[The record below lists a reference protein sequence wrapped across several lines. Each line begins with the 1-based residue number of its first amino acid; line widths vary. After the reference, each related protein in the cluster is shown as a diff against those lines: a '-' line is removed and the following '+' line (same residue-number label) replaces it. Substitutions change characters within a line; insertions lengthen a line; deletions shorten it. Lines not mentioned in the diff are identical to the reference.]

1 MILVD
6 LNQVMISNLMVQIGG
21 QKNVELDEGL
31 FRHMILN
38 SLRAARKKFN
48 GSYGELVICCDD
60 KNFWRRK
67 RFQYYKA
74 NRKKYREQ
82 SDIDW
87 SNVFTILNK
96 VRNEIDT
103 YLPYK
108 VIKIDTAEADD
119 VIGTLA
125 HAIVNPMHFQVKY
138 GVSLVHLKAEPVLI
152 LSGDKDFIQLHR
164 FPNTKQYD
172 PVHKKWVR
180 HKDPTRYLIEHV
192 AKGDRGDGVPNYI
205 SSDAVFVNGQRQKPL
220 RAKYLSKLNGN
231 IDQIEHSIDNEEE
244 KRGWIRNRMLI
255 DLEYIP
261 DDIQQA
267 VLSEFNKPEK
277 GRDKMFNYFVKHK
290 LKHLMEDISE
300 F

>member
-38 SLRAARKKFN
+38 SLKAARKKFN
-48 GSYGELVICCDD
+48 GSFGELVICCDD
-60 KNFWRRK
+60 KNFWRRQ
-67 RFQYYKA
+67 RFEYYKA

-87 SNVFTILNK
+87 SNVFNILNK
-96 VRNEIDT
+96 VRDEIDT
-103 YLPYK
+103 YFPYK
-108 VIKIDTAEADD
+108 VIRVSTAEADD
-119 VIGTLA
+119 IIATL
-125 HAIVNPMHFQVKY
+125 VK
-138 GVSLVHLKAEPVLI
+138 LNHEEPTLI
-152 LSGDKDFIQLHR
+152 LSGDKDFIQLHKYSKV
-164 FPNTKQYD
+164 KQYD
-172 PVHKKWVR
+172 PVHKRWIKD
-180 HKDPTRYLIEHV
+180 KDPSRYLIEHI
-192 AKGDRGDGVPNYI
+192 ARGDRGDGIPNYI
-205 SSDAVFVNGQRQKPL
+205 SSDSCFVNGTRQKPL
-220 RAKYLSKLNGN
+220 RAKYLSKLEGTV
-231 IDQIEHSIDNEEE
+231 DQVENSFEDEEE

-261 DDIQQA
+261 EDIQQQ
-267 VLSEFNKPEK
+267 VVNKFDVPDK
-277 GRDKMFNYFVKHK
+277 GRDKMFNYFIKFK

>member
-38 SLRAARKKFN
+38 SLKAARKKFN
-48 GSYGELVICCDD
+48 GSFGELVICCDD
-60 KNFWRRK
+60 KNFWRRQ
-67 RFQYYKA
+67 RFEYYKA

-87 SNVFTILNK
+87 SNVFNILNK
-96 VRNEIDT
+96 VRDEIDT
-103 YLPYK
+103 YFPYK
-108 VIKIDTAEADD
+108 VIRVSTAEADD
-119 VIGTLA
+119 IIATL
-125 HAIVNPMHFQVKY
+125 VK
-138 GVSLVHLKAEPVLI
+138 LNHEEATLI
-152 LSGDKDFIQLHR
+152 LSGDKDFIQLHKY
-164 FPNTKQYD
+164 PKVKQYD
-172 PVHKKWVR
+172 PVHKRWIKD
-180 HKDPTRYLIEHV
+180 KDPSRYLIEHI
-192 AKGDRGDGVPNYI
+192 ARGDRGDGIPNYI
-205 SSDAVFVNGQRQKPL
+205 SSDSCFVNGTRQKPL
-220 RAKYLSKLNGN
+220 RAKYLSKLEGTV
-231 IDQIEHSIDNEEE
+231 DQVENSFEDEEE

-261 DDIQQA
+261 EDIQQQ
-267 VLSEFNKPEK
+267 VVDKYNVPDK
-277 GRDKMFNYFVKHK
+277 GRDKMFNYFVKFK

>member
-21 QKNVELDEGL
+21 NKNVDLDENL

-48 GSYGELVICCDD
+48 GSFGELVICCDD
-60 KNFWRRK
+60 KNFWRRQ
-67 RFQYYKA
+67 RFEYYKA

-87 SNVFTILNK
+87 SNVFNILNK
-96 VRNEIDT
+96 VRDEIDT
-103 YLPYK
+103 FFPYK
-108 VIKIDTAEADD
+108 VIRVSTAEADD
-119 VIGTLA
+119 VIATL
-125 HAIVNPMHFQVKY
+125 VK
-138 GVSLVHLKAEPVLI
+138 LNHDEATLI
-152 LSGDKDFIQLHR
+152 LSGDKDFIQLHKY
-164 FPNTKQYD
+164 PKIKQYD
-172 PVHKKWVR
+172 PVHKRWIKD
-180 HKDPTRYLIEHV
+180 KDPSRYLIEHI
-192 AKGDRGDGVPNYI
+192 ARGDRGDGIPNYI
-205 SSDAVFVNGQRQKPL
+205 SSDTCFVNGTRQKPL
-220 RAKYLSKLNGN
+220 RAKYLSKLEGTV
-231 IDQIEHSIDNEEE
+231 DQVENSFEDEEE

-261 DDIQQA
+261 EDIQQQ
-267 VLSEFNKPEK
+267 VVDKYNVPDK
-277 GRDKMFNYFVKHK
+277 GRDKMFNYFVKFK

>member
-38 SLRAARKKFN
+38 SLKAARKKFN
-48 GSYGELVICCDD
+48 GSFGELVICCDD
-60 KNFWRRK
+60 KNFWRRQ
-67 RFQYYKA
+67 RFEYYKA

-87 SNVFTILNK
+87 SNVFNILNK
-96 VRNEIDT
+96 VRDEIDT
-103 YLPYK
+103 YFPYK
-108 VIKIDTAEADD
+108 VIRVSTAEADD
-119 VIGTLA
+119 IIATL
-125 HAIVNPMHFQVKY
+125 VK
-138 GVSLVHLKAEPVLI
+138 LNHEEATLI
-152 LSGDKDFIQLHR
+152 LSGDKDFIQLHKY
-164 FPNTKQYD
+164 PKVKQYD
-172 PVHKKWVR
+172 PVHKRWIKD
-180 HKDPTRYLIEHV
+180 KDPSRYLIEHI
-192 AKGDRGDGVPNYI
+192 ARGDRGDGIPNYI
-205 SSDAVFVNGQRQKPL
+205 SSDSCFVNGTRQKPL
-220 RAKYLSKLNGN
+220 RAKYLSKLEGTV
-231 IDQIEHSIDNEEE
+231 DQVENSFEDEEE

-261 DDIQQA
+261 EDIQQQ
-267 VLSEFNKPEK
+267 VVSKFDVPDK
-277 GRDKMFNYFVKHK
+277 GRDKMFNYFVKFK

>member
-21 QKNVELDEGL
+21 SKNVDLDENL

-48 GSYGELVICCDD
+48 GSFGELVICCDD
-60 KNFWRRK
+60 KNFWRRQ
-67 RFQYYKA
+67 RFEYYKA

-87 SNVFTILNK
+87 SNVFNILNK
-96 VRNEIDT
+96 VRDEIDT
-103 YLPYK
+103 YFPYK
-108 VIKIDTAEADD
+108 VIRVSTAEADD
-119 VIGTLA
+119 VIATL
-125 HAIVNPMHFQVKY
+125 VK
-138 GVSLVHLKAEPVLI
+138 LNHDEATLI
-152 LSGDKDFIQLHR
+152 LSGDKDFIQLHKY
-164 FPNTKQYD
+164 PKVKQYD
-172 PVHKKWVR
+172 PVHKRWIKD
-180 HKDPTRYLIEHV
+180 KDPYRYLIEHI
-192 AKGDRGDGVPNYI
+192 ARGDRGDGIPNYI
-205 SSDAVFVNGQRQKPL
+205 SSDTCFVNGTRQKPL
-220 RAKYLSKLNGN
+220 RAKYLSKLEGTV
-231 IDQIEHSIDNEEE
+231 DQVENSFEDEEE

-261 DDIQQA
+261 EDIQQQ
-267 VLSEFNKPEK
+267 VVNKFDVPDK
-277 GRDKMFNYFVKHK
+277 GRDKMFNYFVKFK

>member
-38 SLRAARKKFN
+38 SLKAARKKFN
-48 GSYGELVICCDD
+48 GSFGELVICCDD
-60 KNFWRRK
+60 KNFWRRQ
-67 RFQYYKA
+67 RFEYYKA

-87 SNVFTILNK
+87 SNVFNILNK
-96 VRNEIDT
+96 VRDEIDT
-103 YLPYK
+103 YFPYK
-108 VIKIDTAEADD
+108 VIRVSTAEADD
-119 VIGTLA
+119 IIATL
-125 HAIVNPMHFQVKY
+125 VK
-138 GVSLVHLKAEPVLI
+138 LNHEEATLI
-152 LSGDKDFIQLHR
+152 LSGDKDFIQLHKY
-164 FPNTKQYD
+164 PKVKQYD
-172 PVHKKWVR
+172 PVHKRWIKD
-180 HKDPTRYLIEHV
+180 KDPSRYLIEHI
-192 AKGDRGDGVPNYI
+192 ARGDRGDGIPNYI
-205 SSDAVFVNGQRQKPL
+205 SSDSCFVNGTRQKPL
-220 RAKYLSKLNGN
+220 RAKYLSKLEGTV
-231 IDQIEHSIDNEEE
+231 DQVENSFEDEEE

-261 DDIQQA
+261 EDIQQQ
-267 VLSEFNKPEK
+267 VVNKFDVPDK
-277 GRDKMFNYFVKHK
+277 GRDKMFNYFIKFK

>member
-38 SLRAARKKFN
+38 SLKAARKKFN
-48 GSYGELVICCDD
+48 GSFGELVICCDD
-60 KNFWRRK
+60 KNFWRRQ
-67 RFQYYKA
+67 RFEYYKA

-87 SNVFTILNK
+87 SNVFNILNK
-96 VRNEIDT
+96 VRDEIDT
-103 YLPYK
+103 YFPYK
-108 VIKIDTAEADD
+108 VIRVSTAEADD
-119 VIGTLA
+119 IIATL
-125 HAIVNPMHFQVKY
+125 VK
-138 GVSLVHLKAEPVLI
+138 LNHDEATLI
-152 LSGDKDFIQLHR
+152 LSGDKDFIQLHKY
-164 FPNTKQYD
+164 PKVKQYD
-172 PVHKKWVR
+172 PVHKRWIKD
-180 HKDPTRYLIEHV
+180 KDPSRYLIEHI
-192 AKGDRGDGVPNYI
+192 ARGDRGDGIPNYI
-205 SSDAVFVNGQRQKPL
+205 SSDSCFVNGTRQKPL
-220 RAKYLSKLNGN
+220 RAKYLSKLEGTV
-231 IDQIEHSIDNEEE
+231 DQVENSFEDEEE

-261 DDIQQA
+261 EDIQQQ
-267 VLSEFNKPEK
+267 VVNKFDVPDK
-277 GRDKMFNYFVKHK
+277 GRDKMFNYFVKFK

>member
-38 SLRAARKKFN
+38 SLKAARKKFN
-48 GSYGELVICCDD
+48 GSFGELVICCDD
-60 KNFWRRK
+60 KNFWRRQ
-67 RFQYYKA
+67 RFEYYKA

-87 SNVFTILNK
+87 SNVFNILNK
-96 VRNEIDT
+96 VRDEIDT
-103 YLPYK
+103 YFPYK
-108 VIKIDTAEADD
+108 VIRVSTAEADD
-119 VIGTLA
+119 IIATL
-125 HAIVNPMHFQVKY
+125 VK
-138 GVSLVHLKAEPVLI
+138 LNHEEPTLI
-152 LSGDKDFIQLHR
+152 LSGDKDFIQLHKY
-164 FPNTKQYD
+164 PKVKQYD
-172 PVHKKWVR
+172 PVHKRWIKD
-180 HKDPTRYLIEHV
+180 KDPSRYLIEHI
-192 AKGDRGDGVPNYI
+192 ARGDRGDGIPNYI
-205 SSDAVFVNGQRQKPL
+205 SSDSCFVNGTRQKPL
-220 RAKYLSKLNGN
+220 RAKYLSKLEGTV
-231 IDQIEHSIDNEEE
+231 DQVENSFEDEEE

-261 DDIQQA
+261 EDIQQQ
-267 VLSEFNKPEK
+267 VVNKFDVPDK
-277 GRDKMFNYFVKHK
+277 GRDKMFNYFIKFK

>member
-21 QKNVELDEGL
+21 NRNVDLDENL

-48 GSYGELVICCDD
+48 GSFGELVICCDD
-60 KNFWRRK
+60 KNFWRRQ
-67 RFQYYKA
+67 RFEYYKA

-87 SNVFTILNK
+87 SNVFNILNK
-96 VRNEIDT
+96 VRDEIDT
-103 YLPYK
+103 FFPYK
-108 VIKIDTAEADD
+108 VIRVSTAEADD
-119 VIGTLA
+119 VIATL
-125 HAIVNPMHFQVKY
+125 VK
-138 GVSLVHLKAEPVLI
+138 LNHDEATLI
-152 LSGDKDFIQLHR
+152 LSGDKDFIQLHKY
-164 FPNTKQYD
+164 PKIKQYD
-172 PVHKKWVR
+172 PVHKRWIKD
-180 HKDPTRYLIEHV
+180 KDPSRYLIEHI
-192 AKGDRGDGVPNYI
+192 ARGDRGDGIPNYI
-205 SSDAVFVNGQRQKPL
+205 SSDTCFVNGTRQKPL
-220 RAKYLSKLNGN
+220 RAKYLSKLEGTV
-231 IDQIEHSIDNEEE
+231 DQVENSFEDEEE

-261 DDIQQA
+261 EDIQQQ
-267 VLSEFNKPEK
+267 VVSKFDVPDK
-277 GRDKMFNYFVKHK
+277 GRDKMFNYFVKFK

>member
-21 QKNVELDEGL
+21 SKNVDLDENL

-48 GSYGELVICCDD
+48 GSFGELVICCDD
-60 KNFWRRK
+60 KNFWRRQ
-67 RFQYYKA
+67 RFEYYKA

-87 SNVFTILNK
+87 SNVFNILNK
-96 VRNEIDT
+96 VRDEIDT
-103 YLPYK
+103 FFPYK
-108 VIKIDTAEADD
+108 VIRVSTAEADD
-119 VIGTLA
+119 VIATL
-125 HAIVNPMHFQVKY
+125 VK
-138 GVSLVHLKAEPVLI
+138 LNHDEATLI
-152 LSGDKDFIQLHR
+152 LSGDKDFIQLHKY
-164 FPNTKQYD
+164 PKVKQYD
-172 PVHKKWVR
+172 PVHKRWIKD
-180 HKDPTRYLIEHV
+180 KDPSRYLIEHI
-192 AKGDRGDGVPNYI
+192 ARGDRGDGIPNYI
-205 SSDAVFVNGQRQKPL
+205 SSDSCFVNGTRQKPL
-220 RAKYLSKLNGN
+220 RAKYLSKLEGTV
-231 IDQIEHSIDNEEE
+231 DQVENSFEDEEE

-261 DDIQQA
+261 EDIQQQ
-267 VLSEFNKPEK
+267 VVSKFDVPDK
-277 GRDKMFNYFVKHK
+277 GRDKMFNYFVKFK